1 MSVTGSTTRN
11 DYVATFGQNVFNYT
25 FQALLSSDLKV
36 IKSGAVLSL
45 NTDYTVAIVS
55 NSGGFVTLSA
65 PASDGDTI
73 SILLAM
79 PIDRTTQYQNAGDFL
94 ASDVNGDMD
103 KGYIAMNQLQTD
115 ISRAIRLK
123 DQDPTVDMT
132 LPVKANR
139 ANKFLKFDSLGRP
152 FVASGPTAIAVGSG
166 SYCNTVADMVNNSGL
181 EVGDVATTLGY
192 YSTYDGG
199 GNTYKI
205 VDVDTGTAD
214 GGSYIDLVGI
224 DGQAKATWEGGAIID
239 LQYGIKRDA
248 VFQRSGEGQTDG
260 TDNGPALVALLATAK
275 ANNYKVLFTDGI
287 ATTNTPLVMDKALVS
302 IHGTGKLMSF
312 LNIGAT
318 FPVGSSLL
326 TITDCGRTEGT
337 GTNEKPYFTDQEKSV
352 ELVGFTL
359 LGRQRTVR
367 ANGLSFTGLNDDMII
382 DVECRDFLGIGM
394 SLGNANVTKI
404 NAGLWVTGQQYKIA
418 FLGTATGDDEDEKEA
433 AIQARWNAYLSTT
446 DVTYRIGK
454 TFEAQDNGASMTGA
468 VAAVGYTSDTVRE
481 STFENI
487 QIKNCG
493 NRNLIGGVQYDNA
506 AMEIGSNGSS
516 QGDNNI
522 WMPLLRI
529 IYPRGKALKV
539 VPNVSNRARKIRIG
553 HLFLHANNQLPAVPV
568 TTDPLNPNKGYDP
581 NGEKWRAKSNLVVI
595 GTQGAVEGSA
605 EIASISVDQVD
616 LVGLEVPYKCFEV
629 NTGSSLHINGFTG
642 NAPDKSKYFYF
653 NGAETSSIRDY
664 NRGGIRVGSPV
675 KSTANLIEIDATNG
689 MFEGHQLSVSG
700 LQAPTVPSG
709 QKKFATLEA
718 GNWSVGNSFVVRE
731 LGTGGNAAWVT
742 YTGIDKTWA
751 YGDTFVGTANS
762 QAALT
767 GAIAGTGGFVEG
779 QEYKIFD
786 LGYSFTDSTCD
797 YNDGTTVTHDANS
810 SIVAGLS
817 VTGAGIPVGATI
829 ASITDSTNFVLSA
842 ATTGGAV
849 TNGTLK
855 FYNSTEIQNKWNN
868 YFETTGES
876 YSVGD
881 VFTGTANDST
891 LLTGGVA
898 RKIYYPSY
906 VGDIKH
912 VNDDNVVVANIY
924 KPQDANA
931 GTPFARTSLYV
942 ARGTTYIQKLYLVT
956 NSELVADDTNYAQIQ
971 FIKVRAD
978 QTTCPLNS
986 QTPPA
991 EDCFAGQIARI
1002 ETKTIESGG
1011 TGSWKIGQ
1019 IIEIP
1024 FTEPRL
1030 DAGEGLAFT
1039 INKPSEGGGTG
1050 VVVPH
1055 LGVVA
1060 ELSSNLSLQTAD

>member
-1 MSVTGSTTRN
+1 MSVTGATTRN
-11 DYVATFGQNVFNYT
+11 DYVSSSGQTVFPYT
-25 FQALLSSDLKV
+25 FQILLASDLKV
-36 IKSGAVLSL
+36 LKNGVALTL
-45 NTDYTVAIVS
+45 NNDYSVS
-55 NSGGFVTLSA
+55 NAGVAGGGSITLNVGASSGDSLSVF
-65 PASDGDTI
+65 
-73 SILLAM
+73 LAM

-94 ASDVNGDMD
+94 ASDVNGDFD

-132 LPVKANR
+132 IPVKANR

-152 FVASGPTAIAVGSG
+152 FVSSGPTAIAVGSG
-166 SYCNTVADMVNNSGL
+166 NYYNTVADMVSNTGL

-205 VDVDTGTAD
+205 VDVATGTAD

-248 VFQRSGEGQTDG
+248 AFTNSGEVQTDG
-260 TDNGPALVALLATAK
+260 TDNGPALVALLAAAK
-275 ANNYKVLFTDGI
+275 ANNYQVIFTDGI
-287 ATTNTPLVMDKALVS
+287 ATTNTPLVLDKALVS
-302 IHGTGKLMSF
+302 IHGTGKLMSY

-326 TITDCGRTEGT
+326 TINDCGRTDGGT
-337 GTNEKPYFTDQEKSV
+337 YFEKPFFTDNEKAV

-359 LGRQRTVR
+359 LGRNRTVR
-367 ANGLSFTGLNDDMII
+367 ANGISFTGLNDDMII
-382 DVECRDFLGIGM
+382 DIESRDFKGIGM
-394 SLGNANVTKI
+394 SLGNANVDKY
-404 NAGLWVTGQQYKIA
+404 NAGAWVSGTEYKIA
-418 FLGTATGDDEDEKEA
+418 FLGTAPGDDEDEQEA

-446 DVTYRIGK
+446 DVTYRIGN
-454 TFEAQDNGASMTGA
+454 TFTAVDNGASMTGA
-468 VAAVGYTSDTVRE
+468 VAALGWTSDTVRE

-493 NRNLIGGVQYDNA
+493 NQNLIDGVQYDNA
-506 AMEIGSNGSS
+506 AVEIGSNGSD

-553 HLFLHANNQLPAVPV
+553 HLFLHANQQLPAIPVPA
-568 TTDPLNPNKGYDP
+568 DPSNPNKGYDP
-581 NGEKWRAKSNLVVI
+581 NGERWRGETDLCVI

-605 EIASISVDQVD
+605 EIASVSVDQVD
-616 LVGLEVPYKCFEV
+616 LVGLEVPYKCFVV

-653 NGAETSSIRDY
+653 NGAETSSVRDY

-675 KSTANLIEIDATNG
+675 KSTANLLEVDAING

-709 QKKFATLEA
+709 QKKFATLA
-718 GNWSVGNSFVVRE
+718 SGQWVTGNSYVIRD
-731 LGTGGNAAWVT
+731 LGTGTNDDWIA
-742 YTGIDKTWA
+742 YTGITKTWA

-762 QAALT
+762 QAALV
-767 GAIAGTGGFVEG
+767 GAIAGTGGFIEG

-786 LGYSFTDSTCD
+786 LGSAGNAAWNTYL
-797 YNDGTTVTHDANS
+797 GTT
-810 SIVAGLS
+810 
-817 VTGAGIPVGATI
+817 GIT
-829 ASITDSTNFVLSA
+829 
-842 ATTGGAV
+842 
-849 TNGTLK
+849 
-855 FYNSTEIQNKWNN
+855 
-868 YFETTGES
+868 

-881 VFTGTANDST
+881 VFIATANDST
-891 LLTGGVA
+891 LLTGAVA
-898 RKIYYPSY
+898 QKIYYPSY

-912 VNDDNVVVANIY
+912 INDENVIIANIY

-931 GTPFARTSLYV
+931 GATFPRTSLYV
-942 ARGTTYIQKLYLVT
+942 ARSTTYLQKLYLVS
-956 NSELVADDTNYAQIQ
+956 NSRLLADDINYAQIQ

-978 QTTCPLNS
+978 GEVCPLNQS
-986 QTPPA
+986 GLP
-991 EDCFAGQIARI
+991 DCFAGQIARI
-1002 ETKTIESGG
+1002 ETKTTSAGG
-1011 TGSWKIGQ
+1011 TGDWTIGQ

-1039 INKPSEGGGTG
+1039 INKPTDGGGTG

-1060 ELSSNLSLQTAD
+1060 ELSPNLSLQVAD

>member
-1 MSVTGSTTRN
+1 MSVTGATTRN
-11 DYVATFGQNVFNYT
+11 DYVASSGQNVFTYT
-25 FQALLSSDLKV
+25 FQILLSSDLKV
-36 IKSGAVLSL
+36 IKNDVVLAL
-45 NTDYTVAIVS
+45 NADYTVAIVGH
-55 NSGGFVTLSA
+55 SGGSVTLST
-65 PASDGDTI
+65 PASSGDTV
-73 SILLAM
+73 SVFLAM

-94 ASDVNGDMD
+94 ASDVNGDFD

-132 LPVKANR
+132 IPVKANR
-139 ANKFLKFDSLGRP
+139 VNKFLKFDSLGRP
-152 FVASGPTAIAVGSG
+152 FVSSGPTAIAVGSG
-166 SYCNTVADMVNNSGL
+166 NYYNTVADMVSNTGL
-181 EVGDVATTLGY
+181 EVGDVAITLGY
-192 YSTYDGG
+192 HSTYDGG

-205 VDVDTGTAD
+205 VDVATGTAD
-214 GGSYIDLVGI
+214 GGSYIDLAGI
-224 DGQAKATWEGGAIID
+224 DGQAKAAWEGGSIID

-248 VFQRSGEGQTDG
+248 AFQKNGAVQTDG
-260 TDNGPALVALLATAK
+260 TDNGPALVAMLAAAK
-275 ANNYKVLFTDGI
+275 ENNYQVIFTDGI
-287 ATTNTPLVMDKALVS
+287 ATTNTPLVLDKILFS
-302 IHGTGKLMSF
+302 IHGSGKLMSF

-326 TITDCGRTEGT
+326 TINDCGRTEGE
-337 GTNEKPYFTDQEKSV
+337 GTNEKPYFTDQEKSI
-352 ELVGFTL
+352 EIDGFTL

-367 ANGLSFTGLNDDMII
+367 AHGLSFTGLNDDLLV
-382 DVECRDFLGIGM
+382 DVETRDFMGTGL

-404 NAGLWVTGQQYKIA
+404 NAGSWVLYQEYKIA
-418 FLGTATGDDEDEKEA
+418 FLGTAEGDDEDEKEA

-446 DVTYRIGK
+446 GVTYRIGT
-454 TFEAQDNGASMTGA
+454 TFSAQDDGATMTGA
-468 VAAVGYTSDTVRE
+468 VAATGYTSDTVRE
-481 STFENI
+481 STFRNI

-493 NRNLIGGVQYDNA
+493 NQNLIDGVQYDDA
-506 AMEIGSNGSS
+506 AMEIGSNGSA

-553 HLFLHANNQLPAVPV
+553 HLFLHANNQLPAIPVPA
-568 TTDPLNPNKGYDP
+568 DPLNPDKGYDP
-581 NGEKWRAKSNLVVI
+581 NGEKWRGETNLVVV
-595 GTQGAVEGSA
+595 GTQGAIEGSS
-605 EIASISVDQVD
+605 EIASVSVDQVD

-653 NGAETSSIRDY
+653 NGAETSSVRDY

-718 GNWSVGNSFVVRE
+718 GYWSVGNSFVVRD

-751 YGDTFVGTANS
+751 YGDAFVGTSNS

-786 LGYSFTDSTCD
+786 LGTAGNGAWNTYL
-797 YNDGTTVTHDANS
+797 GTTGVTY
-810 SIVAGLS
+810 SIND
-817 VTGAGIPVGATI
+817 TFI
-829 ASITDSTNFVLSA
+829 
-842 ATTGGAV
+842 
-849 TNGTLK
+849 
-855 FYNSTEIQNKWNN
+855 
-868 YFETTGES
+868 
-876 YSVGD
+876 
-881 VFTGTANDST
+881 GTANDST
-891 LLTGGVA
+891 LLIGAVA
-898 RKIYYPSY
+898 QKIYYPSY

-912 VNDDNVVVANIY
+912 INDENVIIANIY
-924 KPQDANA
+924 KPQDASPGA
-931 GTPFARTSLYV
+931 GFPRTALYT
-942 ARGTTYIQKLYLVT
+942 ARGTTYFQKLYLVT
-956 NSELVADDTNYAQIQ
+956 NSPLEADDTDYAQIQ
-971 FIKVRAD
+971 FVKVRAD
-978 QTTCPLNS
+978 QTTCPLNN
-986 QTPPA
+986 QDPPL

-1002 ETKTIESGG
+1002 ETKTTGAGG

-1030 DAGEGLAFT
+1030 DAGEGIAFQ
-1039 INKPSEGGGTG
+1039 INKVGAG

-1060 ELSSNLSLQTAD
+1060 ELSPNLSLAGEVE

>member
-1 MSVTGSTTRN
+1 MSVTGATTRN
-11 DYVATFGQNVFNYT
+11 DYVASSGQNVFTYT
-25 FQALLSSDLKV
+25 FQILLSSDLKV
-36 IKSGAVLSL
+36 IKNGVVLSL

-55 NSGGFVTLSA
+55 NSGGFVTLST
-65 PASDGDTI
+65 PASSGDTV
-73 SILLAM
+73 SVFLAM

-94 ASDVNGDMD
+94 ASDVNGDFD

-123 DQDPTVDMT
+123 DEDPTVDMT
-132 LPVKANR
+132 IPVKDNR

-152 FVASGPTAIAVGSG
+152 FVSSGPTAIAVGSG
-166 SYCNTVADMVNNSGL
+166 NYYNTVADMVSNTGL

-192 YSTYDGG
+192 HSTYDGG

-205 VDVDTGTAD
+205 VDVDTGTVD

-248 VFQRSGEGQTDG
+248 AFQKSGEVQTDG
-260 TDNGPALVALLATAK
+260 TDNGPALVALLAAAK
-275 ANNYKVLFTDGI
+275 ANNYQVIFTDGI

-302 IHGTGKLMSF
+302 IHGTGKLMSY

-326 TITDCGRTEGT
+326 TINDCGRTEGE
-337 GTNEKPYFTDQEKSV
+337 GTNEKPYFTDQEKAV

-394 SLGNANVTKI
+394 SLGNANVTKV
-404 NAGLWVTGQQYKIA
+404 NAGSWVTGQEYKIA

-433 AIQARWNAYLSTT
+433 EIQARWNAYLNPPNPT
-446 DVTYRIGK
+446 TYRIGS
-454 TFEAQDNGASMTGA
+454 TFTAQDNGASMTGA

-493 NRNLIGGVQYDNA
+493 NRNLISGVQYDDA
-506 AMEIGSNGSS
+506 AMEIGSNGSN

-553 HLFLHANNQLPAVPV
+553 HLFLHANTQLPAVPV
-568 TTDPLNPNKGYDP
+568 PADPSNPNKGYDP
-581 NGEKWRAKSNLVVI
+581 NGEKWRAESNLVVI

-605 EIASISVDQVD
+605 EIASLSVDQVD

-642 NAPDKSKYFYF
+642 NAPDKCKYFYF

-675 KSTANLIEIDATNG
+675 KSTANLIEIDSTNG

-718 GNWSVGNSFVVRE
+718 GNWSVGNSFVIRD

-762 QAALT
+762 QSALT

-786 LGYSFTDSTCD
+786 VGTAGNAAWITYLGQARPGGGD
-797 YNDGTTVTHDANS
+797 Y
-810 SIVAGLS
+810 VA
-817 VTGAGIPVGATI
+817 
-829 ASITDSTNFVLSA
+829 
-842 ATTGGAV
+842 
-849 TNGTLK
+849 
-855 FYNSTEIQNKWNN
+855 
-868 YFETTGES
+868 
-876 YSVGD
+876 GD

-891 LLTGGVA
+891 LLTGAVA
-898 RKIYYPSY
+898 QKIYYPSY

-912 VNDDNVVVANIY
+912 INDENVMVANIY
-924 KPQDANA
+924 KPQDAAA
-931 GTPFARTSLYV
+931 GTGFPRTSLYV
-942 ARGTTYIQKLYLVT
+942 ARSTTYLQKLYLVT
-956 NSELVADDTNYAQIQ
+956 NSALVADDTNYAQIQ

-978 QTTCPLNS
+978 QTVCPLNS

-1002 ETKTIESGG
+1002 ETKQIASGG
-1011 TGSWKIGQ
+1011 TGNWKIGQ

-1039 INKPSEGGGTG
+1039 INKVGTG

-1060 ELSSNLSLQTAD
+1060 ELSPNLSLQTAD

>member
-1 MSVTGSTTRN
+1 MSVTGATTRN
-11 DYVATFGQNVFNYT
+11 DYVASSGQNVFTYT
-25 FQALLSSDLKV
+25 FQILLSSDLKV
-36 IKSGAVLSL
+36 IKNDVVLAL
-45 NTDYTVAIVS
+45 NADYTVAIVGH
-55 NSGGFVTLSA
+55 SGGSVTLST
-65 PASDGDTI
+65 PASSGDTV
-73 SILLAM
+73 SVFLAM

-94 ASDVNGDMD
+94 ASDVNGDFD

-132 LPVKANR
+132 IPVKANR
-139 ANKFLKFDSLGRP
+139 VNKFLKFDSLGRP
-152 FVASGPTAIAVGSG
+152 FVSSGPTAIAVGSG
-166 SYCNTVADMVNNSGL
+166 NYYNTVADMVSNTGL
-181 EVGDVATTLGY
+181 EVGDVAITLGY
-192 YSTYDGG
+192 HSTYDGG

-205 VDVDTGTAD
+205 VDVATGTAD
-214 GGSYIDLVGI
+214 GGSYIDLAGI
-224 DGQAKATWEGGAIID
+224 DGQAKAAWEGGSIID

-248 VFQRSGEGQTDG
+248 AFQKNGAVQTDG
-260 TDNGPALVALLATAK
+260 TDNGPALVAMLAAAK
-275 ANNYKVLFTDGI
+275 ENNYQVIFTDGI
-287 ATTNTPLVMDKALVS
+287 ATTNTPLVLDKILFS
-302 IHGTGKLMSF
+302 IHGSGKLMSF

-326 TITDCGRTEGT
+326 TINDCGRTEGE
-337 GTNEKPYFTDQEKSV
+337 GTNEKPYFTDQEKSI
-352 ELVGFTL
+352 EIDGFTL

-367 ANGLSFTGLNDDMII
+367 AHGLSFTGLNDDLLV
-382 DVECRDFLGIGM
+382 DVETRDFMGTGL

-404 NAGLWVTGQQYKIA
+404 NAGSWVLYQEYKIA
-418 FLGTATGDDEDEKEA
+418 FLGTAEGDDEDEKEA

-446 DVTYRIGK
+446 GVTYRIGT
-454 TFEAQDNGASMTGA
+454 TFSAQDDGATMTGA
-468 VAAVGYTSDTVRE
+468 VAATGYTSDTVRE
-481 STFENI
+481 STFRNI

-493 NRNLIGGVQYDNA
+493 NQNLIDGVQYDDA
-506 AMEIGSNGSS
+506 AMEIGSNGSA

-553 HLFLHANNQLPAVPV
+553 HLFLHANNQLPAIPVPA
-568 TTDPLNPNKGYDP
+568 DPLNPDKGYDP
-581 NGEKWRAKSNLVVI
+581 NGEKWRGETNLVVV
-595 GTQGAVEGSA
+595 GTQGAIEGSS
-605 EIASISVDQVD
+605 EIASVSVDQVD

-653 NGAETSSIRDY
+653 NGAETSSVRDY

-718 GNWSVGNSFVVRE
+718 GYWSVGNSFVVRD

-751 YGDTFVGTANS
+751 YGDAFVGTSNS

-786 LGYSFTDSTCD
+786 LGTAGNGAWNTYL
-797 YNDGTTVTHDANS
+797 GTTGVTY
-810 SIVAGLS
+810 SI
-817 VTGAGIPVGATI
+817 
-829 ASITDSTNFVLSA
+829 
-842 ATTGGAV
+842 
-849 TNGTLK
+849 
-855 FYNSTEIQNKWNN
+855 
-868 YFETTGES
+868 
-876 YSVGD
+876 GD
-881 VFTGTANDST
+881 TFIGTANDST
-891 LLTGGVA
+891 LLIGAVA
-898 RKIYYPSY
+898 QKIYYPSY

-912 VNDDNVVVANIY
+912 INDENVIIANIY
-924 KPQDANA
+924 KPQDASPGA
-931 GTPFARTSLYV
+931 GFPRTALYT
-942 ARGTTYIQKLYLVT
+942 ARGTTYFQKLYLVT
-956 NSELVADDTNYAQIQ
+956 NSPLEADDTDYAQIQ
-971 FIKVRAD
+971 FVKVRAD
-978 QTTCPLNS
+978 QTTCPLNN
-986 QTPPA
+986 QDPPL

-1002 ETKTIESGG
+1002 ETKTTGAGG

-1019 IIEIP
+1019 LIEIP
-1024 FTEPRL
+1024 FTETRL

-1039 INKPSEGGGTG
+1039 INKVGAG

-1055 LGVVA
+1055 LGVIA
-1060 ELSSNLSLQTAD
+1060 ELSPNLSLQTAD